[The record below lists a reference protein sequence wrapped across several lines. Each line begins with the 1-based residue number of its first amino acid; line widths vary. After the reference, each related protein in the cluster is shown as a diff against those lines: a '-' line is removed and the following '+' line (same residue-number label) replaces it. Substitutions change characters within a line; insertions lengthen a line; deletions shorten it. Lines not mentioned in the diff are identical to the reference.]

1 MQTLGERKTG
11 EGKVTF
17 TLGVEVGLSD
27 KTGRNET
34 VQSTAWWPG
43 IFRGTNG
50 TQSPS
55 EDSLTRFMKRLW
67 GFVSTNARKPSP
79 TGGRSCSYRA
89 WTGRVGLA
97 RVRSEHPGFKPV
109 RGYLFGRTSRKQGY
123 IPAVTP

>member
-17 TLGVEVGLSD
+17 TWVWKSGFQTKLVEM
-27 KTGRNET
+27 K
-34 VQSTAWWPG
+34 QSKALPG

-67 GFVSTNARKPSP
+67 GFISTNARKPSP

-109 RGYLFGRTSRKQGY
+109 RGYLFCRTSRKQGY